1 MPDYLYSI
9 FFFFCFF
16 FIVLSDAKTNKSH
29 LYDQE
34 HAVLLNIKE
43 HLHPFLHQWAP
54 SDSSHCSWLGINCT
68 DDSVTKLDFGDLNIT
83 KTIPP
88 FLCDLR
94 NLTFIDFQLNYFTGE
109 FPKFLYNCSK
119 LEYLD
124 LSQNNFS
131 GPIPNDIDRLANLRF
146 LNLGANEF
154 SGDIPTSIGRL
165 KELRSL
171 QLHWCEFNGSIPDEI
186 GNLSNL
192 ELLRLEENENLIGK
206 IPESIGEL
214 VSLVE
219 LDLSQNGL
227 SGQIPSG
234 LFALKNLSILYLWKN
249 RLSGEIPAK
258 IEALNLTILDV
269 SRNILTGKIPASL
282 GKLKKLTGLSLD
294 MNQLSGEIPESL
306 AHLPALIDFMVFQN
320 HLSGTLPPY
329 FGRYAPL
336 KTFQVAT
343 NRLTGKLPE
352 DLCYKGMLVG
362 VSAYDNNL
370 SGELSES
377 LGSCTSLQH
386 LFLDNNGFSGEIP
399 GGLWTSQN
407 LLTLVVSNNKL
418 TGELPQRL
426 AWNLSRL
433 SISNNQFSGRI
444 PAGVSTWKNLIEFK
458 ASKNFFNGSI
468 PQELTTLPK
477 LTTLLLDQNQLT
489 GPLPSEIIS
498 WKSLNAL
505 NLSHNQ
511 LSGQI
516 PYSFDGL
523 TVLEQLDLSNNQ
535 LSGHVP
541 PQLGKL
547 SMTFTNFNLS
557 SNFFTGKIP
566 REFENLVYSD
576 SFLNNSGLC
585 ANTKRLNLPLCNFG
599 SDLQGSSNRS
609 SVSPALTIGLVIVA
623 SLATFLSL
631 LLIIRVYKSRKQ
643 ALDTSWKLTSF
654 HRFSFSGMNI
664 VSSLTDDNIIGRG
677 GFGTVYQVPIDGLGY
692 VAVKRIMDNKK
703 WEQKLEDA
711 FLAEVKILSN
721 ICHNNIVKLLCCIS
735 SEDSLMLV
743 YEYLENN
750 SLDRWLSKKNRLNHN
765 VVLDWPKRLQ
775 IAIGAAQG
783 LTYMH
788 NDCSP
793 PIIHRDI
800 KTSNI
805 LLDSEFNAKVADFG
819 LARMLI
825 KPSQLITM
833 SGVAGSYGY
842 IAPEYIQTSKI
853 NEMIDVYSFGVV
865 LLELTTGKEANYGD
879 EHSSLADWA
888 CRHVQLGGD
897 VEEVLDDE
905 IMEACYMDEICHV
918 FKLGVMCTA
927 ILPAHRPSMKEVL
940 QILLRCRDPFG
951 YGERSPGI
959 FDVVPLLK
967 NSKRESRLDIDDDL

>member
-9 FFFFCFF
+9 FFFFCCFF
-16 FIVLSDAKTNKSH
+16 AVLSDAETNMSH

-34 HAVLLNIKE
+34 HAVLLNIKQ
-43 HLHPFLHQWAP
+43 HLHPFLDQWAP
-54 SDSSHCSWLGINCT
+54 SDSSHCSWPGINCT
-68 DDSVTKLDFGDLNIT
+68 HDSVTKLDFGDWNIT
-83 KTIPP
+83 KTMPP

-94 NLTFIDFQLNYFTGE
+94 NLTLIDFQLNYFPGE

-124 LSQNNFS
+124 LSLNNFS
-131 GPIPNDIDRLANLRF
+131 GPIPNDIDRLAKLRF
-146 LNLGANEF
+146 LNLGENEF
-154 SGDIPTSIGRL
+154 SGSIPAGIGRL

-171 QLHWCEFNGSIPDEI
+171 QLHMCEFSGSIPDEI
-186 GNLSNL
+186 GYLSNL
-192 ELLRLEENENLIGK
+192 ELLYLWGNKNLIGK

-214 VSLVE
+214 VNLVE

-234 LFALKNLSILYLWKN
+234 VFSLKNLSILYLWKN
-249 RLSGEIPAK
+249 SLSGEIPTK

-269 SRNILTGKIPASL
+269 SRNILTGKIPDGL

-306 AHLPALIDFMVFQN
+306 AHLPALVDFMVFQN

-329 FGRYAPL
+329 FGRYSPL
-336 KTFQVAT
+336 ETFQVAT
-343 NRLTGKLPE
+343 NQLTGKLPE
-352 DLCYKGMLVG
+352 DLCYKGKLVG
-362 VSAYDNNL
+362 VSANDNNL

-377 LGSCTSLQH
+377 LGSCNSLQY
-386 LFLDNNGFSGEIP
+386 LFLDNNSFFGKIP

-407 LLTLVVSNNKL
+407 LVALMVNNNEF

-426 AWNLSRL
+426 AWNLSSL

-444 PAGVSTWKNLIEFK
+444 PTGVSTWKNLIEFK

-477 LTTLLLDQNQLT
+477 LTKLLLDQNQLT

-516 PYSFDGL
+516 PYSFDSL
-523 TVLEQLDLSNNQ
+523 PVLGQLDLSNNQ

-547 SMTFTNFNLS
+547 SMTLTNLNLS

-585 ANTKRLNLPLCNFG
+585 ANTKRLNLPLCNSG
-599 SDLQGSSNRS
+599 SDLQRSSNRS
-609 SVSPALTIGLVIVA
+609 SVSLALIIGLVIVA

-643 ALDTSWKLTSF
+643 ELETSWKLTSF

-692 VAVKRIMDNKK
+692 VAVKRIMNNKK
-703 WEQKLEDA
+703 WDQKLEDA

-721 ICHNNIVKLLCCIS
+721 IRHNNIVKLLCCIS

-765 VVLDWPKRLQ
+765 VILDWPKRLQ

-788 NDCSP
+788 NDCFP
-793 PIIHRDI
+793 PVIHRDI
-800 KTSNI
+800 KISNI

-825 KPSQLITM
+825 KPSELTM
-833 SGVAGSYGY
+833 SGVAGSFGY
-842 IAPEYIQTSKI
+842 IAPEYIQTGKI

-865 LLELTTGKEANYGD
+865 LLELTTAKEANYGD

-905 IMEACYMDEICHV
+905 IKEACYMDEICGV

-927 ILPAHRPSMKEVL
+927 ILPASRPSMKEVL

-959 FDVVPLLK
+959 FHVVPLLK